1 MPEARSCPEC
11 RAELPEDA
19 PQDLCPKCLLQQ
31 ALSDSDGN
39 GSDQRAAE
47 SPGFRG
53 RFVAPTPAELA
64 SRFPDLEII
73 ELLGQGGMGAVY
85 KARQK
90 KLDRLVALKIMP
102 PDSASDPAFAERF
115 AREARA
121 LARLNHPSIVGV
133 HDYGEVDG
141 LYHFIM
147 EYVDGLNLRQLMQGK
162 PIDPALALQIV
173 PQICDALQYAHDE
186 NVVHRDIKPENILID
201 KRGRVK
207 IADFG
212 LAKLVGRAPAFTLTA
227 SQQIMGTPHYMAP
240 EQMERPS
247 GVDHRADIYSLGVV
261 FYEMLTGELP
271 LGRFAAPSQKAG
283 VDQRLDEVVLRAL
296 EREPERRYQSI
307 SQIKTDVEA
316 LAAVA
321 SFPQIWRSS
330 AQEQP
335 RRDTTPVRVMA
346 PAAGLMFVGLSSFL
360 SWVFLAGI
368 LANKFNWKL
377 SNDEPFWELLAFLT
391 FLAVIGSSGILF
403 VGGLRMMRF
412 QSYALAEAASIWAM
426 FPWSPA
432 FVVGL
437 PFGLWAL
444 LVLIKPE
451 VKLAF
456 QGRPFGTSP
465 KGRTAPSASAGAAT
479 AAPGFFR
486 SLRDFVFDSM
496 ARRQS
501 TVAAPSGP
509 PAEAAPAP
517 RQVRHSPSPSSELRR
532 WVAAAEQAS
541 GKREPVPKRETAA
554 APGSVWGNVMAIAG
568 MIAVAGVMAQLI
580 LHETRY
586 SLLPWLPVIPFVGY
600 YIWQAAGGTYR
611 GRVASGIIGLVAT
624 VVIALK
630 YRNYSD
636 PLDGGPHSGPFSL
649 ITAPWGLGWIS
660 LMLDY
665 WFFSWLLGQKT
676 GEERAATAGGAD
688 EPSALAGLPAESK
701 EIRRLLLSFQSQLN
715 CYVLP
720 EFGADLL
727 AVCRKVC
734 HVPPEERILGLID
747 FTGNEDGDNVLLF
760 GCQALYFF
768 NYKKSPQ
775 PGSHSLSYEE
785 FGVRTFANHG
795 KEVYLGN
802 NQFLYTDPDAEIDCE
817 ALTSLLNAIKETWV
831 NRSKSPSQARP

>member
-1 MPEARSCPEC
+1 
-11 RAELPEDA
+11 
-19 PQDLCPKCLLQQ
+19 LLQQ

-39 GSDQRAAE
+39 GSNPRAAE
-47 SPGFRG
+47 SPGVRG
-53 RFVAPTPAELA
+53 RFVAPAPAELA
-64 SRFPDLEII
+64 RRFPDLEII

-271 LGRFAAPSQKAG
+271 LGRFAAPSQKVA

-307 SQIKTDVEA
+307 SAIKTDVEA
-316 LAAVA
+316 LVAAA
-321 SFPQIWRSS
+321 LPPQVWSSS
-330 AQEQP
+330 AQERP
-335 RRDTTPVRVMA
+335 WRDTTPVRVMA
-346 PAAGLMFVGLSSFL
+346 PAAGLMFVGLLSFL

-368 LANKFNWKL
+368 LADKFNWKQ
-377 SNDEPFWELLAFLT
+377 PFWELLAFLAL
-391 FLAVIGSSGILF
+391 LAVGSSIGILF
-403 VGGLRMMRF
+403 VGGFRMMRF

-432 FVVGL
+432 FVIGL

-444 LVLIKPE
+444 LVLNKPE

-456 QGRPFGTSP
+456 LGRRFGTSP
-465 KGRTAPSASAGAAT
+465 GGRTAPSASAGGAAPM
-479 AAPGFFR
+479 PGFFG
-486 SLRDFVFDSM
+486 SLRDFVFDSL

-517 RQVRHSPSPSSELRR
+517 RPATYSPSPSSGLKR

-541 GKREPVPKRETAA
+541 GKRESVSKRRTAD
-554 APGSVWGNVMAIAG
+554 APGSVWGNVIAIAG
-568 MIAVAGVMAQLI
+568 MIGVSGAMAQLI
-580 LHETRY
+580 LHDHSS

-600 YIWQAAGGTYR
+600 YIWHAAGGTYR
-611 GRVASGIIGLVAT
+611 GRIASGIIGLAAT
-624 VVIALK
+624 VFIAMK
-630 YRNYSD
+630 YRHDSD
-636 PLDGGPHSGPFSL
+636 FLPGGPTFGPLSW
-649 ITAPWGLGWIS
+649 ISAPWGLGWIS
-660 LMLDY
+660 LMLDF

-676 GEERAATAGGAD
+676 GEERAATADGAD
-688 EPSALAGLPAESK
+688 EPSTLAGLSAESK
-701 EIRRLLLSFQSQLN
+701 EIRRLLLSFQSQFN

-734 HVPPEERILGLID
+734 NVPPEERILGLID
-747 FTGNEDGDNVLLF
+747 FTGNEDGDNVVLF

-775 PGSHSLSYEE
+775 PGPHSLSYDE
-785 FGVRTFANHG
+785 FGSRTFANHG

-817 ALTSLLNAIKETWV
+817 ALTSLLNAIKETLV
-831 NRSKSPSQARP
+831 R